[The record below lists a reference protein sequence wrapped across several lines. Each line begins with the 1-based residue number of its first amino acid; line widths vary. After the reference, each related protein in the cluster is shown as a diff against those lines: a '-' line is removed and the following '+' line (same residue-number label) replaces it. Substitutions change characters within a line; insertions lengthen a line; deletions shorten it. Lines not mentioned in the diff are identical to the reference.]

1 MEDADQNPE
10 CNYKACIFGSELTPC
25 SLATQLY
32 AIPIATLET
41 YSLQVIEEHKAN
53 HAKLSNELRA
63 REAVAGCDRLAFL
76 KNPEALKVYVQSR
89 KPWCILIGCV
99 S

>member
-41 YSLQVIEEHKAN
+41 YSLQV
-53 HAKLSNELRA
+53 RA